1 LFVCL
6 FFFLHDFFLS
16 LPFFFL
22 LCSPLAPLFSVLHIS
37 PLFFVDFVVAW
48 WLTIGNRLGF
58 ADLGLGLL
66 NDPEHTHYTSL
77 ILLLVGLI
85 SCALVYT
92 VLSVVLTQSST
103 ASASELESF
112 ALIEGGGA
120 VDGESGGVE

>member
-1 LFVCL
+1 LFV
-6 FFFLHDFFLS
+6 FFFFFARFLS
-16 LPFFFL
+16 LSSFFFL
-22 LCSPLAPLFSVLHIS
+22 LCSPLAPLFFVLHIS

-48 WLTIGNRLGF
+48 WLTIGNGLGF

-77 ILLLVGLI
+77 
-85 SCALVYT
+85 
-92 VLSVVLTQSST
+92 SST

-120 VDGESGGVE
+120 MDGESGGIE